1 MISSVGENR
10 VNLCLSENHR
20 NWHNC
25 GGLEIIWVTTDVLM
39 AIPMGAD
46 VCIVG
51 LGRTPIGGLNGSLSS
66 IPATKLGSIAIQ
78 GACTSVFVVVS
89 LALVALSHAQK
100 PRDSCH
106 EKSGSEVIPG
116 HMVQVHTC
124 DCKVQRSVN
133 EEGWFLV
140 CVHRT
145 PSKHISVVMT
155 TVGVRLVHHWSDE
168 FFWMVIFCR
177 LIIFLL
183 EIHHQFKNCMEI
195 RNFM

>member
-1 MISSVGENR
+1 
-10 VNLCLSENHR
+10 
-20 NWHNC
+20 
-25 GGLEIIWVTTDVLM
+25 M

-89 LALVALSHAQK
+89 LALVPLSHALKK
-100 PRDSCH
+100 PRDPCLD
-106 EKSGSEVIPG
+106 KSGSEVILG
-116 HMVQVHTC
+116 HMVQVETC

-133 EEGWFLV
+133 EEGWFS
-140 CVHRT
+140 CSCAHNF
-145 PSKHISVVMT
+145 VMT

-168 FFWMVIFCR
+168 YLFIWMVIFCR
-177 LIIFLL
+177 LIIFLQ
-183 EIHHQFKNCMEI
+183 ETHHQLKHCMEI
-195 RNFM
+195 RNIM